1 VSRKLAVVSVPWG
14 WVTQGKLM
22 RHKLLPALIGV
33 VFACVTHGP
42 AFASNNKAMD
52 ADIHSVELQW
62 EHIKFDED
70 GSPNQF
76 AHIDALANFTATL
89 VEKYPGRPEPLIWE
103 GIVTSEE
110 AGMANTLS
118 AMGYA
123 KKAKSILE
131 EAYQENPAALDAGAP
146 TSLGV
151 LYYRVPGFPFGFGDN
166 DKARQ
171 LLAQAVSLAPN
182 GMDANYFYA
191 DFLMGQHEYAS
202 AFKILKHAL
211 ALPPQTKRPL
221 WDKNRRA
228 VIKELM
234 AKAQAQAA
242 SN

>member
-1 VSRKLAVVSVPWG
+1 M
-14 WVTQGKLM
+14 QN
-22 RHKLLPALIGV
+22 KLLPALIGV
-33 VFACVTHGP
+33 AFACLTLAP
-42 AFASNNKAMD
+42 AHASNNKAMD

-76 AHIDALANFTATL
+76 AHIDALVNFTASL

-110 AGMANTLS
+110 AGMAGSLS

-123 KKAKSILE
+123 KNAKAILE
-131 EAYQENPAALDAGAP
+131 QAYAKDPAALDAGAP

-151 LYYRVPGFPFGFGDN
+151 LYYRVPGWPLGFGDN
-166 DKARQ
+166 DKARE
-171 LLAQAVSLAPN
+171 LLSQAVSLAPN

-191 DFLMGQHEYAS
+191 DFLISQHEYA
-202 AFKILKHAL
+202 AAYKVLRHAL
-211 ALPPQTKRPL
+211 SLPPQQNRPL

-228 VIKELM
+228 VIRELM
-234 AKAQAQAA
+234 TKTQA

>member
-1 VSRKLAVVSVPWG
+1 MMPN
-14 WVTQGKLM
+14 
-22 RHKLLPALIGV
+22 KLLRVFAGVALACVVGDPAL
-33 VFACVTHGP
+33 
-42 AFASNNKAMD
+42 ASNNKAMD
-52 ADIHSVELQW
+52 ADIHAVELRW
-62 EHIKFDED
+62 EHIKFEEN
-70 GSPNQF
+70 GAPNQF
-76 AHIDALANFTATL
+76 GDIDALAKFSASL
-89 VEKYPGRPEPLIWE
+89 VQKYPGRVEPLIWE

-123 KKAKSILE
+123 KSAKAVLE
-131 EAYQENPAALDAGAP
+131 QAYAKNPAALDAGAP

-151 LYYRVPGFPFGFGDN
+151 LYARVPGWPIGFGDN

-191 DFLMGQHEYAS
+191 DFLMSQHEYA
-202 AFKILKHAL
+202 AAYKVLKHAL
-211 ALPPQTKRPL
+211 SLPPQQNRPL

-228 VIKELM
+228 VIRELL
-234 AKAQAQAA
+234 AKAQA

>member
-1 VSRKLAVVSVPWG
+1 MMPN
-14 WVTQGKLM
+14 
-22 RHKLLPALIGV
+22 KLLRVFAGVALACVVGDPAL
-33 VFACVTHGP
+33 
-42 AFASNNKAMD
+42 ASNNKAMD
-52 ADIHSVELQW
+52 ADIHAVELRW
-62 EHIKFDED
+62 EHIKFEEN
-70 GSPNQF
+70 GAPNQF
-76 AHIDALANFTATL
+76 GEIDALAKFSASL
-89 VEKYPGRPEPLIWE
+89 VQKYPGRVEPLIWE

-123 KKAKSILE
+123 KSAKAVLE
-131 EAYQENPAALDAGAP
+131 QAYAKNPAALDAGAP

-151 LYYRVPGFPFGFGDN
+151 LYARVPGWPIGFGDN

-191 DFLMGQHEYAS
+191 DFLMSQHEYA
-202 AFKILKHAL
+202 AAYKVLKHAL
-211 ALPPQTKRPL
+211 SLPPQQNRPL

-228 VIKELM
+228 VIRELL
-234 AKAQAQAA
+234 AKAQA

>member
-1 VSRKLAVVSVPWG
+1 
-14 WVTQGKLM
+14 M
-22 RHKLLPALIGV
+22 RNKLLPALIGAAV
-33 VFACVTHGP
+33 ACLAQAP
-42 AFASNNKAMD
+42 SFASNNKAMD

-62 EHIKFDED
+62 EHIKFEED
-70 GSPNQF
+70 GSPNQL

-89 VEKYPGRPEPLIWE
+89 VQKYPGRVEPLIWE

-123 KKAKSILE
+123 KKAKAILE
-131 EAYQENPAALDAGAP
+131 EAYQKDPAALDAGAP

-171 LLAQAVSLAPN
+171 LLTQAVSLAPN

-191 DFLMGQHEYAS
+191 DYLMSQHEYA
-202 AFKILKHAL
+202 AAYKVLKHAL
-211 ALPPQTKRPL
+211 ALPPQPKRPL

-242 SN
+242 N

>member
-1 VSRKLAVVSVPWG
+1 MPN
-14 WVTQGKLM
+14 
-22 RHKLLPALIGV
+22 KLLRALIGV
-33 VFACVTHGP
+33 AFVVCLTDGP

-52 ADIHSVELQW
+52 ADIHSIELQW
-62 EHIKFDED
+62 EHIKFEET

-76 AHIDALANFTATL
+76 AHIDALARYAAG
-89 VEKYPGRPEPLIWE
+89 VAKKYPGRVEPLIWE

-110 AGMANTLS
+110 AGMASTLS

-123 KKAKSILE
+123 KRAREILLA
-131 EAYQENPAALDAGAP
+131 AYKKDPAALDAGAP

-151 LYYRVPGFPFGFGDN
+151 LYYRVPGWPVGFGSN
-166 DKARQ
+166 KQARA

-191 DFLMGQHEYAS
+191 DFLMAQHEYA
-202 AFKILKHAL
+202 AAYKVLKHAL
-211 ALPPQTKRPL
+211 SLPPQRDRPL

-234 AKAQAQAA
+234 AQAQAH
-242 SN
+242 

>member
-1 VSRKLAVVSVPWG
+1 MPNRLLRVLAAV
-14 WVTQGKLM
+14 
-22 RHKLLPALIGV
+22 A
-33 VFACVTHGP
+33 FACVTGGP
-42 AFASNNKAMD
+42 ALASNNKAMD

-62 EHIKFDED
+62 EHIKYDET

-76 AHIDALANFTATL
+76 EHIDALAKFTAGL
-89 VEKYPGRPEPLIWE
+89 VQKYPGRVEPLIWE

-110 AGMANTLS
+110 AGMAGTLS

-123 KKAKSILE
+123 KKAKAILE
-131 EAYQENPAALDAGAP
+131 EAYAANPAALDAGAP

-166 DKARQ
+166 EKARA

-191 DFLMGQHEYAS
+191 DFLMGQQDYA
-202 AFKILKHAL
+202 AAYKILKHAL
-211 ALPPQTKRPL
+211 TLPPQTNRPL

-228 VIKELM
+228 VIRELLAKAEV
-234 AKAQAQAA
+234 AKAQA
-242 SN
+242 N

>member
-1 VSRKLAVVSVPWG
+1 
-14 WVTQGKLM
+14 M
-22 RHKLLPALIGV
+22 RHKVMPALFGV
-33 VFACVTHGP
+33 AFACTAHVP
-42 AFASNNKAMD
+42 ALASNNKAMD
-52 ADIHSVELQW
+52 TDIHSVELQW

-76 AHIDALANFTATL
+76 AHIDALANFAASL
-89 VEKYPGRPEPLIWE
+89 VLKYPDRPEPLIWE

-131 EAYQENPAALDAGAP
+131 EAYQKDPAALDAGAP

-171 LLAQAVSLAPN
+171 FLSQAVSLAPN

-191 DFLMGQHEYAS
+191 DFLMGQHEYA
-202 AFKILKHAL
+202 AAYKVLKHAIS
-211 ALPPQTKRPL
+211 LPPQPKRPL
-221 WDKNRRA
+221 WNKNRRA
-228 VIKELM
+228 VISELM

-242 SN
+242 AN

>member
-1 VSRKLAVVSVPWG
+1 MPN
-14 WVTQGKLM
+14 
-22 RHKLLPALIGV
+22 KLLLVLTGV
-33 VFACVTHGP
+33 AFACVTAG
-42 AFASNNKAMD
+42 AALASNNKAMD

-76 AHIDALANFTATL
+76 THIDTLANYAAGL
-89 VEKYPGRPEPLIWE
+89 VQKYPDRVEPLIWA

-110 AGMANTLS
+110 AGMASTFS

-123 KKAKSILE
+123 KNAKTILE
-131 EAYQENPAALDAGAP
+131 QAYAKDPAALDAGAP

-151 LYYRVPGFPFGFGDN
+151 LYSRVPGFPFGFGDN
-166 DKARQ
+166 KKARE

-191 DFLMGQHEYAS
+191 DFLMSQHDYA
-202 AFKILKHAL
+202 AADKVLKHAL
-211 ALPPQTKRPL
+211 SLPPQTKRPL

-228 VIKELM
+228 VIRELM
-234 AKAQAQAA
+234 TKAEA
-242 SN
+242 N